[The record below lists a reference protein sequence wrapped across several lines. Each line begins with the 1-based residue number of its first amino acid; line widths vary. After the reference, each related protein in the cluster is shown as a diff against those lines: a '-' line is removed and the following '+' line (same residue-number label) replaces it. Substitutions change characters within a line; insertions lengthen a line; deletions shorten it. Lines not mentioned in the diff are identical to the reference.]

1 MRNALHIARRE
12 LYTYFSTPMAYVIAA
27 VYLAVLG
34 GMFGLILIYSREAT
48 MAYLFYHGVTLLF
61 TVLVTQVL
69 TMRLLSEEQKQGTL
83 ELLLTSPVRDWE
95 VVLGKYLASLAVFCA
110 MLLLTAAYPLVLL
123 QLGNPD
129 PGPIL
134 SGYLGYLLL
143 GAAMLAIGLLASSLT
158 QNQVVSAVLGIGI
171 NLVLWV
177 SGDLGDVV
185 GETLR
190 PVVEYLPL
198 FAHYSDFALGVI
210 DSGEIVYYL
219 SVVILCLFISTRM
232 VESRRWR

>member
-1 MRNALHIARRE
+1 
-12 LYTYFSTPMAYVIAA
+12 
-27 VYLAVLG
+27 
-34 GMFGLILIYSREAT
+34 
-48 MAYLFYHGVTLLF
+48 
-61 TVLVTQVL
+61 
-69 TMRLLSEEQKQGTL
+69 
-83 ELLLTSPVRDWE
+83 
-95 VVLGKYLASLAVFCA
+95 
-110 MLLLTAAYPLVLL
+110 
-123 QLGNPD
+123 
-129 PGPIL
+129 
-134 SGYLGYLLL
+134 
-143 GAAMLAIGLLASSLT
+143 MLAIGLLASSLT

-219 SVVILCLFISTRM
+219 STVILCLFISTRM